1 MPNAARIDLLH
12 TLQARGLV
20 QDATPGLAERLT
32 RGPITGYCGFDPTAD
47 SLHVGNL
54 VPVMGL
60 AWLQRAGGQL
70 TVDEFRVEQVLW
82 GLVAG
87 GYNNSSGDLTL
98 YGGATRTL
106 WRSGSMHLR
115 AMAAAATGYERAL
128 IVIPAAVVSFEGRHA
143 GVNVG
148 LIPAA
153 GGVLFL
159 QFKLRLD

>member
-1 MPNAARIDLLH
+1 MPRLLLAALL
-12 TLQARGLV
+12 AAASG
-20 QDATPGLAERLT
+20 GCLAETWSVGSLASYHLKRNGQNEINLGAGIERRL
-32 RGPITGYCGFDPTAD
+32 
-47 SLHVGNL
+47 
-54 VPVMGL
+54 
-60 AWLQRAGGQL
+60 
-70 TVDEFRVEQVLW
+70 DERW

-87 GYNNSSGDLTL
+87 GDNNSSGDLTL